1 MQIAIIGSGNV
12 GKALAG
18 SFVRAGHEVN
28 LSASDPENARAAAQ
42 ETGASAAD
50 SNTAAVEGADAVV
63 LAVPYQAVE
72 DVLKELEGS
81 LAGKVLIDTTNRVNP
96 ADPGSVL
103 DGTSASEQIQALAPS
118 ARVVKAFNTVFASQM
133 TEPSVDDVQLDCYVA
148 GDDEEAKRSVLE
160 LAGSIGFQ
168 PIDAGPLSMA
178 RVLEGMALLNIT
190 LQIRNGWPWQ
200 SGFKLVGPT
209 G

>member
-18 SFVRAGHEVN
+18 SFVRAGHEVS

-42 ETGASAAD
+42 ETGARAAD

-72 DVLKELEGS
+72 DVITKLEGA
-81 LAGKVLIDTTNRVNP
+81 LAGKVVIDTTNRMDP

-103 DGTSASEQIQALAPS
+103 DGTSASEQIQALASS
-118 ARVVKAFNTVFASQM
+118 ARVVKAFNTSFASHM
-133 TEPSVDDVQLDCYVA
+133 SEPSVDDVQLDGYVA

-160 LAGSIGFQ
+160 LAGSIGFR
-168 PIDAGPLSMA
+168 PIDVGPLSMA